1 MKLEETRGQHHDAV
15 RISGKNLGHPVHR
28 LGERRG
34 TGLADDVAA
43 QRSRDVEAAADRR
56 KCQEAVAARERHE
69 EATSHG
75 IRRA

>member
-34 TGLADDVAA
+34 TGLADDVSNN
-43 QRSRDVEAAADRR
+43 QTF
-56 KCQEAVAARERHE
+56 QGAVGCYR
-69 EATSHG
+69 
-75 IRRA
+75 